1 MSFARRWAGSLIGLW
16 WRLIRFGFRLL
27 YNELAFTYDTVSKI
41 VSLGAWRCW
50 QRAAI
55 KHLGVK
61 PGELVL
67 ELAHGT
73 GDLQLDLKA
82 AGYLTVGCDLS
93 PYMGRIARAK
103 LLRNGLT
110 APLVRGRAQRL
121 PFASERFPVVVA
133 TFPTSFILEAGT
145 LQEINRVLFP
155 GGRLVVVPNGR
166 FIGGGI
172 VRRFLEWLYRI
183 TGQRKGPV
191 EGGLHAELHT
201 RFAEYGFELRFTEEP
216 CPRSVAQVV
225 IAIKHEEVLTTL

>member
-1 MSFARRWAGSLIGLW
+1 MSFAKRWGGSLIRLW

-27 YNELAFTYDTVSKI
+27 YNEFAFTYDTVSKI
-41 VSLGAWRCW
+41 VSMGAWRCW
-50 QRAAI
+50 QRATI
-55 KHLGVK
+55 KHLGIE
-61 PGELVL
+61 PGGLVL

-110 APLVRGRAQRL
+110 APLIRGRAQQL

-133 TFPTSFILEAGT
+133 TFPTSFILEAST
-145 LQEINRVLFP
+145 LREINRVLLP
-155 GGRLVVVPNGR
+155 GGRLVIVPNGK
-166 FIGGGI
+166 FTGGGI
-172 VRRFLEWLYRI
+172 LRRFLEWLYRI
-183 TGQRKGPV
+183 TGQRSGPV
-191 EGGLHAELHT
+191 ESNLHTELHT
-201 RFAEYGFELRFTEEP
+201 LFAQYGFELHFAEES

-225 IAIKHEEVLTTL
+225 IATRRDPVLTTL